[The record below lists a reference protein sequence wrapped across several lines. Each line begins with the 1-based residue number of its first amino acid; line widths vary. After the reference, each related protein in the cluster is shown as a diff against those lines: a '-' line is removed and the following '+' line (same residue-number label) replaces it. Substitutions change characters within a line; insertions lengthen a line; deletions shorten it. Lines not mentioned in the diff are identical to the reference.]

1 MFLPS
6 LTALRA
12 FEAVARHKSLRKAAK
27 ELGVDHTVVSRHVR
41 GLQESLDVPLL
52 YTSRQGV
59 VLTEAGAEYA
69 AALSAALGQI
79 TQATVKLQETKQT
92 RPLTIASLPGFA
104 LRWLTPRLP
113 DFQRRNPNID
123 IAVRPSEERANLI
136 GFHADAEILY
146 GTPTEA
152 ELRYTHIATP
162 RVFPVASP
170 GWCAAHPDVTG
181 PEHLGGASLLH
192 EDSHEQWRRWFRKIG
207 IPAPEPLK
215 GPRLW
220 HAHMA
225 LEAAK
230 HGQGVALGN
239 DLICGEDVAAGRL
252 VEIGTTNVALEPY
265 VFITRRDRWDEPAL
279 VRFRRWLLAEIRL
292 ETRPRP

>member
-6 LTALRA
+6 LAALRA

-27 ELGVDHTVVSRHVR
+27 ELGIDHTVISRHVH

-59 VLTEAGAEYA
+59 VLTEAGMEYA
-69 AALSAALGQI
+69 ATLTAALGQI
-79 TQATVKLQETKQT
+79 TQATVKLQHLKQM
-92 RPLTIASLPGFA
+92 RSLTIASLPGFA

-113 DFQRRNPNID
+113 DFQRHNPTID
-123 IAVRPSEERANLI
+123 IAVRPSEERANLT
-136 GFHADAEILY
+136 GLNVDAEILY
-146 GTPTEA
+146 GTPTEPD
-152 ELRYTHIATP
+152 LRFAHIATP

-170 GWCAAHPDVTG
+170 QWRAAHPDVTE
-181 PEHLGGASLLH
+181 PQHLGGASLLH
-192 EDSHEQWRRWFRKIG
+192 EDSHDQWRRWFHTIG
-207 IPAPEPLK
+207 VPVPEPLK

-239 DLICGEDVAAGRL
+239 ELICSEDIANGAL
-252 VEIGTTNVALEPY
+252 VEIGTTRVALEPY
-265 VFITRRDRWDEPAL
+265 VFIARRDRWDEPPL
-279 VRFRRWLLAEIRL
+279 VRFRNWLIAQSKR
-292 ETRPRP
+292 T